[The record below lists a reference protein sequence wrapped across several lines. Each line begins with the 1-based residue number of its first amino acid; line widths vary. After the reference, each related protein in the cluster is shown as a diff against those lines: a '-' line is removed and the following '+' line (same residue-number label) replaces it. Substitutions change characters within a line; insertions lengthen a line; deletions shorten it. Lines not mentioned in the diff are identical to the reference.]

1 MGIRNSFRNSLLS
14 LLKSYLFF
22 VLDSEFYWFFV
33 WENPLYSVWVKIFL
47 AKGASHQSLQSH
59 PLSHH
64 RIRQGLKM
72 GSVSGSNVD
81 INLWSNFSMKLTDS
95 LDSFWVVLTHIWV
108 MSQAETII
116 TLKRP
121 FGKTEQIHRMAI
133 IFTHKSN
140 FFHAGSFLVKILWF
154 FFSFA
159 KRSDNSIIKWE

>member
-1 MGIRNSFRNSLLS
+1 MAIRSSFNRNSLLS

-33 WENPLYSVWVKIFL
+33 LENPLYLVWVKIFP

-81 INLWSNFSMKLTDS
+81 INLWSNFSVKLTDS
-95 LDSFWVVLTHIWV
+95 LTQIAKLNKFTKFQFFHSKVFYGDNYWSP
-108 MSQAETII
+108 II
-116 TLKRP
+116 TSKNSSEILSYHNTCVFFVFKTKCELKCQN
-121 FGKTEQIHRMAI
+121 EL
-133 IFTHKSN
+133 
-140 FFHAGSFLVKILWF
+140 FL
-154 FFSFA
+154 
-159 KRSDNSIIKWE
+159 